1 MKKIAIIACKMIRG
15 QNLCPGDVRC
25 LVAFNRRE
33 GEFERYKDNGA
44 QLLGIIDCAGCEGN
58 KTRVIPALA
67 LLKLQ
72 LNAFNETLDAL
83 HVGTC
88 MMKFCPRKDDL
99 LTAIK
104 EKAGIEVIEGTHTY
118 TPPTIFG
125 K

>member
-1 MKKIAIIACKMIRG
+1 MKKIAIIACKMIRN

-25 LVAFNRRE
+25 LVAFNRKE
-33 GEFERYKDNGA
+33 GEFERYKDSGA

-58 KTRVIPALA
+58 KTRVIPAMA
-67 LLKLQ
+67 LLKMQ
-72 LNAFNETLDAL
+72 LAAFNETLDAI

-88 MMKFCPRKDDL
+88 MMKFCPRRDDL
-99 LTAIK
+99 LSAIK